1 MLELGSPSRGNG
13 IQRGRMSHL
22 RLHRWLVAEQ
32 GQAAR
37 LGWAPSRPKGVGQGL
52 MWHPPA
58 AAPVHNELPKKTGM
72 ITLSTLR
79 PNLRER

>member
-37 LGWAPSRPKGVGQGL
+37 LGWAPSRPKGVESGSDVA
-52 MWHPPA
+52 PPSCSSSA
-58 AAPVHNELPKKTGM
+58 Q
-72 ITLSTLR
+72 
-79 PNLRER
+79 